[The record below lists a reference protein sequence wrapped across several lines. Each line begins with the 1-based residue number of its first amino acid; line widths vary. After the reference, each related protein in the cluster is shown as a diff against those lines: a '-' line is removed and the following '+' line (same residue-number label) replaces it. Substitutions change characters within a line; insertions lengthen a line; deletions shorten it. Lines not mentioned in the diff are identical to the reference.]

1 MSPLRILIL
10 AALLLASA
18 AIFWLW
24 WTDWLLKR
32 DCADAQGKWDAT
44 ARTCLIDAKTY
55 RVPG

>member
-18 AIFWLW
+18 TLFWLW
-24 WTDWLLKR
+24 WTDWLLIR
-32 DCADAQGKWDAT
+32 DCADAQGRWDA
-44 ARTCLIDAKTY
+44 ANRTCLIDAKTY